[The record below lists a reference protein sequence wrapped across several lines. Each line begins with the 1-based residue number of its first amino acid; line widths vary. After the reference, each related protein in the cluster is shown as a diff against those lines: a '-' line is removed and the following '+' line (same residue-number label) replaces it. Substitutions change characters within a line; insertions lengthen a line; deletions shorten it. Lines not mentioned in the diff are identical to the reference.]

1 MNAIELTSKGCIS
14 KSSTKH
20 SLHNNLIIASNKHL
34 LKSAIVA
41 DIVIITLHLEVQT
54 EFSQALRVPDIP
66 V

>member
-34 LKSAIVA
+34 LKSAIKS
-41 DIVIITLHLEVQT
+41 QT
-54 EFSQALRVPDIP
+54 MLRSYCNSSFGGSN
-66 V
+66 